1 MNNHF
6 DKVQQKNKTN
16 TDVNI
21 KQSSCRNQP
30 EDFQL
35 SVVSAKEIT
44 GNRKKCCGIL
54 DYFIVCHSFAI
65 KAEDSLLEAFVCSYM

>member
-6 DKVQQKNKTN
+6 DKIQQKNKTN

-44 GNRKKCCGIL
+44 GNRKKM
-54 DYFIVCHSFAI
+54 DYSIVCHSFAI
-65 KAEDSLLEAFVCSYM
+65 KAEDSLLEAFVLFLHM